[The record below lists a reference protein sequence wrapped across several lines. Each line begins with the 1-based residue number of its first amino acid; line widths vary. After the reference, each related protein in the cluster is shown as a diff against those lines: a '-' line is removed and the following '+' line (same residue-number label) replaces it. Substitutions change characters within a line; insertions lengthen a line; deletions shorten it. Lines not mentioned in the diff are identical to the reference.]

1 MSHYFPEG
9 HAFAM
14 RSQSEWED
22 FLNAEDY
29 INDEERLKVTLR
41 IVDLFPKIG
50 VGIADGLINADD
62 FISFID

>member
-1 MSHYFPEG
+1 MTHYFPEG
-9 HAFAM
+9 HEPAM

-29 INDEERLKVTLR
+29 INHEERLKITLR

-50 VGIADGLINADD
+50 VGTADGLITADELMKWNL
-62 FISFID
+62 